1 MLEHL
6 QKLDTNLY
14 KCDLILL
21 LQHCVPWSFN
31 RKIDN
36 KKINEL
42 YEVLCN
48 NCENEI
54 VWMFHV
60 AKDTRNIDTK
70 LTILDGHHRF
80 YAIHKYFVNDIET
93 FINRTI
99 YFYIYN
105 IEDPELNTLT
115 LNLFKKINNNVQI
128 SEGDIVDKRIVD
140 IVNLLCKRFSKG
152 IQQKDCSTTA
162 HKPKIHKK
170 ELKLLFENNRD
181 LLNTLSIDKII
192 DNIIY
197 INTKLLSYSN
207 TDLIIKSNDN
217 IKIIKARELDFMLNI
232 PKYPPNY
239 WIQYIT
245 NISNF

>member
-1 MLEHL
+1 MLEL
-6 QKLDTNLY
+6 FQKLDTNLY

-21 LQHCVPWSFN
+21 LQYCVPWSFN

-36 KKINEL
+36 KKIEEL

-60 AKDTRNIDTK
+60 AIRTNTFSSIFRIRSS
-70 LTILDGHHRF
+70 IS
-80 YAIHKYFVNDIET
+80 YAIHKYFVNHIET
-93 FINRTI
+93 FINRTV
-99 YFYIYN
+99 YASFLKN
-105 IEDPELNTLT
+105 VAVLNTFT

-140 IVNLLCKRFSKG
+140 IVNILCKQFSKG

-181 LLNTLSIDKII
+181 LLNTLSIDKIV
-192 DNIIY
+192 DNINS

-207 TDLIIKSNDN
+207 TKLIIKSNDN
-217 IKIIKARELDFMLNI
+217 IKIIKARELGFMLNI

-245 NISNF
+245 NIANF